1 MNTHSK
7 VAFSAFA
14 PASLKM
20 LNNSGDWGI
29 MATGTVKSF
38 SRSKG
43 YGFIRTDS
51 SDKEVFVHLSA
62 VKKAGLADLR
72 KGQKVKFEIF
82 DNGGK
87 AAAKNLCV
95 NRTIQNTAGHKLV
108 AIQNGNTPDARC
120 KMSSK
125 NARSLNGKRTPIS
138 RAALELAIAE
148 TIRASDPQC
157 QGLVG
162 VIVERIVPK
171 SAGDANWI
179 VKGVKYGKAE
189 RARCSVALSNCVE
202 EGQREFEIS
211 D

>member
-1 MNTHSK
+1 M
-7 VAFSAFA
+7 
-14 PASLKM
+14 
-20 LNNSGDWGI
+20 

-62 VKKAGLADLR
+62 VKQAGLVDLR

-95 NRTIQNTAGHKLV
+95 NRTKKDAAGHKLV

-120 KMSSK
+120 KM
-125 NARSLNGKRTPIS
+125 RGSLKGKRTPIS

-162 VIVERIVPK
+162 VIVERIVPG

-202 EGQREFEIS
+202 EGQREFEVS